1 MKRLLAAIDFP
12 IVLASQ
18 SPRRSD
24 LLKLIG
30 LEFEVHTSNLDESR
44 YSYETRPRQHVELLS
59 QAKAAVVAKQYKR
72 ALVIGADT
80 IVVLKDKIL
89 GKPVDT
95 AHAFKM
101 LKELSGQTHK
111 VYTGFTLIKV
121 PEQQIVSSYE
131 VTNVHFRTMQ
141 DWEILDYIET
151 GKPMDKAGSYGIQ
164 DQSAAFADRID
175 GCFYNIV
182 GFPLAKFYSTFISF
196 LNLQPE

>member
-1 MKRLLAAIDFP
+1 MKRFLEAIDFP

-18 SPRRSD
+18 SPRRST

-30 LEFEVHTSNLDESR
+30 LEFEVQTSDLDETR
-44 YSYETRPRQHVELLS
+44 YAYETRPRQHVELLS
-59 QAKAAVVAKQYKR
+59 QAKAAVVAQQYEH

-80 IVVLKDKIL
+80 IVVLNDKIL
-89 GKPVDT
+89 GKPVDA

-101 LKELSGQTHK
+101 LKSLSGQTHK

-121 PEQQIVSSYE
+121 PEQRIISGYE
-131 VTNVHFRTMQ
+131 ITQVHFRPMQ

-151 GKPMDKAGSYGIQ
+151 GNPMDKAGSYGIQ
-164 DQSAAFADRID
+164 DQSAVFADRID

-196 LNLQPE
+196 LNLQL

>member
-18 SPRRSD
+18 SPRRSA

-30 LEFEVHTSNLDESR
+30 LEFEVKTSDLDESR
-44 YSYETRPRQHVELLS
+44 YLYETRPRQHVELLS
-59 QAKAAVVAKQYKR
+59 QAKAVAVAKQYQR

-80 IVVLKDKIL
+80 VVVLNNEIL
-89 GKPVDT
+89 GKPSD
-95 AHAFKM
+95 ADHAFKM
-101 LKELSGQTHK
+101 LKSLSGQTHK

-121 PEQQIVSSYE
+121 PEQRIISSYQ
-131 VTNVHFRTMQ
+131 VTNVHFRPIQ
-141 DWEILDYIET
+141 DWEIDDYIAT
-151 GKPMDKAGSYGIQ
+151 GQPMDKAGSYGIQ

-196 LNLQPE
+196 LNLQP